1 MPSDLLDKSAM
12 DRVIGMLE
20 ILKKGRTMILISH
33 DYEFIRKSTDRII
46 YVKDTKIE
54 EDFYLYEDNTEKLNK
69 IYKEM
74 ESYYE

>member
-1 MPSDLLDKSAM
+1 M